1 MDNVSNEVQAGKE
14 GYKKLERV
22 DRKLS
27 SHAGCKKEDVQGLVE
42 EIQSMERTLF
52 LKEQEKKDLVQALL
66 RLKDNLSHPDSS
78 VEVGDQDFALLCCY
92 ETWAQN
98 LCIGGHLPKSYN
110 VALVLA
116 ILKSFWNPL
125 CSLQCRH
132 SLGGRKLLYVCIV
145 LPPSL
150 ILWRFREQNIHAPE
164 ENICTAGY
172 PLCPKS
178 DRHQFSS
185 NNITAPLRQKIM
197 TINKIITKKKMPWSF
212 IIYSQLSPLGNVWT
226 SFGRICMWILGLK
239 G

>member
-14 GYKKLERV
+14 GYKTLERV

-78 VEVGDQDFALLCCY
+78 VEVGDQDFALLCCC
-92 ETWAQN
+92 ETCAQN
-98 LCIGGHLPKSYN
+98 LCIIGGHLCKSYN

-125 CSLQCRH
+125 CSLQCRL
-132 SLGGRKLLYVCIV
+132 SLSRQKLFYVCIV

-150 ILWRFREQNIHAPE
+150 IL
-164 ENICTAGY
+164 
-172 PLCPKS
+172 
-178 DRHQFSS
+178 
-185 NNITAPLRQKIM
+185 
-197 TINKIITKKKMPWSF
+197 
-212 IIYSQLSPLGNVWT
+212 
-226 SFGRICMWILGLK
+226 
-239 G
+239 

>member
-14 GYKKLERV
+14 GYKTLERV

-78 VEVGDQDFALLCCY
+78 VEVGDQDFALLCCC

-116 ILKSFWNPL
+116 ILKSF
-125 CSLQCRH
+125 
-132 SLGGRKLLYVCIV
+132 
-145 LPPSL
+145 
-150 ILWRFREQNIHAPE
+150 
-164 ENICTAGY
+164 
-172 PLCPKS
+172 
-178 DRHQFSS
+178 
-185 NNITAPLRQKIM
+185 
-197 TINKIITKKKMPWSF
+197 
-212 IIYSQLSPLGNVWT
+212 
-226 SFGRICMWILGLK
+226 
-239 G
+239 

>member
-14 GYKKLERV
+14 GYKTLERV

-78 VEVGDQDFALLCCY
+78 VEVGDQDFALLCCC

-98 LCIGGHLPKSYN
+98 LCIIGGHLPKSYN

-116 ILKSFWNPL
+116 ILRSF
-125 CSLQCRH
+125 
-132 SLGGRKLLYVCIV
+132 
-145 LPPSL
+145 
-150 ILWRFREQNIHAPE
+150 
-164 ENICTAGY
+164 
-172 PLCPKS
+172 
-178 DRHQFSS
+178 
-185 NNITAPLRQKIM
+185 
-197 TINKIITKKKMPWSF
+197 
-212 IIYSQLSPLGNVWT
+212 
-226 SFGRICMWILGLK
+226 
-239 G
+239 